1 VAERTDMNTRNER
14 GNGKLGSILSLAL
27 IVAFAYAAWNVAP
40 VYIDHYGFTDK
51 VNEIARTPRY
61 KAPSDDRI
69 MDLLMKEVRERRLY
83 DWIRQQNFKIST
95 VETSR
100 QITVTYERT
109 VEVLPGWKHTF
120 KFKFT
125 ADQPLV

>member
-1 VAERTDMNTRNER
+1 VAERTDMNMRNER
-14 GNGKLGSILSLAL
+14 GEGKLGSLFSLAA
-27 IVAFAYAAWNVAP
+27 IVAFAYAAWNVGP

-61 KAPSDDRI
+61 KAPTDDRI

-83 DWIRQQNFKIST
+83 DYIRQQNFKIST
-95 VETSR
+95 TETSR
-100 QITVTYERT
+100 QITVTYDRT

-120 KFKFT
+120 RLTFM

>member
-1 VAERTDMNTRNER
+1 MNTRNER
-14 GNGKLGSILSLAL
+14 GEGKLGSLISLAL
-27 IVAFAYAAWNVAP
+27 VVAFGYAAWNVAP

-61 KAPSDDRI
+61 KAPTDEKI

-83 DWIRQQNFKIST
+83 DHIRQQNFRIST
-95 VETSR
+95 TETSR
-100 QITVTYERT
+100 QITIAYERT

-120 KFKFT
+120 RFRFT

>member
-1 VAERTDMNTRNER
+1 M
-14 GNGKLGSILSLAL
+14 GSFVSVAL
-27 IVAFAYAAWNVAP
+27 ILAFGYAAWNVGP

-61 KAPSDDRI
+61 KAPTDERI

-95 VETSR
+95 TETSR
-100 QITVTYERT
+100 QITIRYERT

-120 KFKFT
+120 QFTLT